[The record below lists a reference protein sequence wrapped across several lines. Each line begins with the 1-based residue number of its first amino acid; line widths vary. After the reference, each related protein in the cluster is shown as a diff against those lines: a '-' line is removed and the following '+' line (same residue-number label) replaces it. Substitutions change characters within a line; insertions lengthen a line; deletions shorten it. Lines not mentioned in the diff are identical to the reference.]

1 MTIHNLG
8 SKTDLLELHNN
19 AVVASTGAGTPANVD
34 LVDYEGDVAF
44 IIDAAAAG
52 SGVTL
57 NPSAAATTPSDHV
70 DQGLTANDAGGPGRQ
85 NWGSP
90 RGFPL

>member
-57 NPSAAATTPSDHV
+57 
-70 DQGLTANDAGGPGRQ
+70 TAKDRK
-85 NWGSP
+85 SVV
-90 RGFPL
+90 